1 MGLLTG
7 SASSQP
13 TVVIVEDDES
23 LRMITTRIVERECG
37 YRVVAEAR
45 DGAEGVE
52 LVKAHAP
59 DVVILDLGMPV
70 MDGYTALPL
79 ILEAVP
85 TTAVVVYSG
94 RAPEEA
100 ESRCIEGGAFA
111 YVEKDPSS
119 RRLID
124 ALCRAMHRAVGDP
137 CACRS
142 CAPGTA
148 HA

>member
-1 MGLLTG
+1 MGPLQAT
-7 SASSQP
+7 SPTPP

-23 LRMITTRIVERECG
+23 LRMITTRIVEKECG
-37 YRVVAEAR
+37 YKVVAAAR
-45 DGAEGVE
+45 DGAEGVA
-52 LVKAHAP
+52 LVAAHAP

-79 ILEAVP
+79 ILKAVP
-85 TTAVVVYSG
+85 TTSVVVYSG

-100 ESRCIEGGAFA
+100 ETRCLDQGAFA

-119 RRLID
+119 RRLVE

-137 CACRS
+137 CSCRS
-142 CAPGTA
+142 CVPGSA